1 MSRCLKHVYK
11 TMCEYDA
18 KGNRKGKAQGI
29 KYESRPKRGSAPSK
43 ATKTTQMKKVDAKE
57 EIRKAYAK
65 RTEER
70 RQKAM
75 SVKAAVKDLLEDYRV
90 VYSDL
95 YNRKVDFSLET
106 IEKADRFIKDRPRLV
121 SMFNELRQDMLMSDR
136 EVIAFHRAV
145 MRSRHKN
152 LLYSLDRRM

>member
-11 TMCEYDA
+11 TMCEYDE

-29 KYESRPKRGSAPSK
+29 KYESRPKRGATLSK
-43 ATKTTQMKKVDAKE
+43 ATTKTTARKVDANE

-65 RTEER
+65 RTEAR
-70 RQKAM
+70 RQKAL
-75 SVKAAVKDLLEDYRV
+75 SVKAAVKELLEDYRV
-90 VYSDL
+90 VDSDL

-145 MRSRHKN
+145 MRSRHKD

>member
-1 MSRCLKHVYK
+1 
-11 TMCEYDA
+11 MCEYDA

-75 SVKAAVKDLLEDYRV
+75 SVKAAVKDLLEEYRTT
-90 VYSDL
+90 YSDL
-95 YNRKVDFSLET
+95 YNRREDFSLET
-106 IEKADRFIKDRPRLV
+106 IEKADKFIKDRPKLV
-121 SMFNELRQDMLMSDR
+121 GMFNTLRQDTLMSDR
-136 EVIAFHRAV
+136 EVVAFHRAV